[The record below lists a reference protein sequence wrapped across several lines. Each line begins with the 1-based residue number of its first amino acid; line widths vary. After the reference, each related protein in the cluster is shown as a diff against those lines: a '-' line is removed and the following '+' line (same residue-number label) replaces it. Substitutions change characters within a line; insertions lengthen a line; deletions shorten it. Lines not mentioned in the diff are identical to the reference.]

1 MFNKRA
7 VSDLIIEF
15 SVSDSICKTNGF
27 RRTGVASQKETN
39 IQRIYSKKCNFEH
52 TEKLEIAPL
61 SFHLNARLGISST
74 DLFNGESRNI
84 SRFVFKG
91 NGNCS
96 GQL

>member
-27 RRTGVASQKETN
+27 RRTGVASQEETN

-52 TEKLEIAPL
+52 TEKLEIAPFKL
-61 SFHLNARLGISST
+61 SFECSLGVFVYRLVQRGVAKHL
-74 DLFNGESRNI
+74 E
-84 SRFVFKG
+84 V
-91 NGNCS
+91 CV
-96 GQL
+96 